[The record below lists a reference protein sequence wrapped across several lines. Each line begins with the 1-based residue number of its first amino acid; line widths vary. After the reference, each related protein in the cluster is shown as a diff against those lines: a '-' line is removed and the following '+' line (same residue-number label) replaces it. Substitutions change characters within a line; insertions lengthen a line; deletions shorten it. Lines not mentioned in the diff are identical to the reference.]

1 MLLDWLSREGVIVL
15 SWWALV
21 TAAGIAAL
29 PLCLRLL
36 GGLPD
41 RGYTLARAAGLLLV
55 GFVFWLL
62 ASLGFL
68 TNTTDSMVFAWA
80 IVLIVGLAVYFGGGE
95 RIDLRAWWREN
106 SRVVIVGEIL
116 FFVLLFAWATYRAYQ
131 HDLSGTEKPM
141 ELAFLSS
148 TMRSTTF
155 PPADPWLS
163 GYAISYY
170 YFGYV
175 IMAMLSLLSGVSST
189 MGFNMITA
197 LLFALTGLTAF
208 GVVYNLV
215 RSRALNGKDAEGPRR
230 GTALFFG
237 LLGMILVIL
246 LGNFETLLLEVPYE
260 SGAASADYLQFWDV
274 NTRTTP
280 ITTPVYDPSQW
291 EFWWWFKDAR
301 VINDF
306 DISGQREEVIDEFPQ
321 FSFLLSDNHPHVL
334 ALPFAALALGLALN
348 TVLRRRKPN
357 RNEIIFYGVCFGGLI
372 FLNTWDGPV
381 YLIVLVAAEA
391 LRRLMDRG
399 RLIGRDWS
407 QLALLGLSMLA
418 VAVVCYLPFLAAF
431 RSQLSGLL
439 PNLQSPTLFQ
449 QYFMM
454 YGPLMLLFVPFL
466 AVEAWRAR
474 SRMNWRLGVEVGLG
488 LVVLLFVLMFVLTI
502 VAWLIPDVRG
512 AVLGFV
518 DSNGG
523 WPTVISELF
532 AKRITH
538 IITTMV
544 LAVLIVIIVAR
555 LFPRRDDDEEEP
567 EDEPLVNYPP
577 QTGFALLLI
586 GAALVLTL
594 VPEFIYLRDTF
605 GTRMNTVFKFYY
617 QGWLMFSIASAY
629 GVYAFFSG
637 KRVPNIGVR
646 TAYVALAIFV
656 LVAGLSFPV
665 VGIYSRAIVE
675 TGRNNAAMIIA
686 PTLDG
691 GGTVSNGDDY
701 QAAQCLGNLVQGSN
715 AVIASAV
722 GNSYDWPAGAI
733 STYTGIP
740 TVFNWPYHE
749 VQWRGATYSAA
760 VGTRQQDI
768 DQLYADPTWSNSV
781 AVINKYNIN
790 YIVFGSKE
798 ASVYPQS
805 SETKFQDHL
814 DVVCQSGNTRIFHV
828 TPAAL
833 TQAK

>member
-68 TNTTDSMVFAWA
+68 TNTTDSMAFAWVV
-80 IVLIVGLAVYFGGGE
+80 VLIVGLALYLGGGE
-95 RIDLRAWWREN
+95 RIDLRAWWKEN
-106 SRVVIVGEIL
+106 NRVVIIGEIL
-116 FFVLLFAWATYRAYQ
+116 FIVLLFAWAIFRAYQ
-131 HDLSGTEKPM
+131 NNLSGTEKPM

-148 TMRSTTF
+148 AMRSPSF

-175 IMAMLSLLSGVSST
+175 IMAMLSMLSGVSST
-189 MGFNMITA
+189 IGFNMITA
-197 LLFALTGLTAF
+197 LLFALTGLTVF

-215 RSRALNGKDAEGPRR
+215 RSRALTGKAEIGPQR
-230 GTALFFG
+230 GTAIFFG
-237 LLGMILVIL
+237 LLGMVLVIL

-260 SGAASADYLQFWDV
+260 TGAASASYLQFWDV

-280 ITTPVYDPSQW
+280 ITTPVGNVDQW
-291 EFWWWFKDAR
+291 EYWWWFKDAR
-301 VINDF
+301 VLNDF

-348 TVLRRRKPN
+348 TLLRRRKPN
-357 RNEIIFYGVCFGGLI
+357 RNEIIFYGICFGGLI

-391 LRRLMDRG
+391 LRRLMERG
-399 RLIGRDWS
+399 RLIGRDWRA
-407 QLALLGLSMLA
+407 LALLGVTLLV

-454 YGPLMLLFVPFL
+454 YGPLLLLFVPFML
-466 AVEAWRAR
+466 VEIWRAR
-474 SRMNWRLGVEVGLG
+474 ARMNWRLGVEVGLG
-488 LVVLLFVLMFVLTI
+488 LIVLLFALMFVLTI

-518 DSNGG
+518 DANGG
-523 WPTVISELF
+523 WPTVIADLL

-538 IITTMV
+538 IITTIV
-544 LAVLIVIIVAR
+544 LALLIIVIVAR
-555 LFPRRDDDEEEP
+555 LFPRRDYEEP
-567 EDEPLVNYPP
+567 EDELPVDYPP

-586 GAALVLTL
+586 GAGLVLTL
-594 VPEFIYLRDTF
+594 VPEFVYLRDTF

-629 GVYAFFSG
+629 GFYAFFSG

-646 TAYVALAIFV
+646 AAYVVLALFV
-656 LVAGLSFPV
+656 LIAGLSFPV
-665 VGIYSRAIVE
+665 VGIYSRAIAE
-675 TGRNNAAMIIA
+675 TGRDNAATIIT

-691 GGTVSNGDDY
+691 GGTISGGDDY
-701 QAAQCLGNLVQGSN
+701 QAALCLSGLVGRSN
-715 AVIASAV
+715 VVIASAV

-749 VQWRGATYSAA
+749 VQWRGATYSDA

-768 DQLYADPTWSNSV
+768 DRLYTDPTWANTV

-805 SETKFQDHL
+805 SETKFLDHL
-814 DVVCQSGNTRIFHV
+814 DVTCQSGGTRIFHV

-833 TQAK
+833 AQAK